1 MFRFQSLFYVPG
13 PMEDGG
19 RLRICINI
27 LPSATWT
34 FVQRSLSSES
44 ENKKRARNNFKLHG
58 EDGERLKGINI
69 GKAKRF
75 LCCAVALTGCALL
88 LSSRQKIMFRRRSGF
103 ER

>member
-75 LCCAVALTGCALL
+75 LCCAVDRLRFATFVTAKNNV
-88 LSSRQKIMFRRRSGF
+88 QEDEEEEWF
-103 ER
+103 